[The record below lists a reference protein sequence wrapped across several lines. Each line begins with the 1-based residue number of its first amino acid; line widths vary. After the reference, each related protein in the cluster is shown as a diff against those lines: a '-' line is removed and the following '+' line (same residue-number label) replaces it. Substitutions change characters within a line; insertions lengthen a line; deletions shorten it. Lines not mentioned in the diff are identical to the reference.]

1 MQTNFKMSAKSR
13 IGVLLLTLLG
23 LVTLTSAASN
33 KASTFGAIFNF
44 GKGMFTLA
52 KDQHVVG
59 NKLEAERIRLKRE
72 NEDLRKALC
81 EKERALKTQDAEI
94 QRLNALQNLWKNA
107 GKTVKDAEIK
117 TLTEIVRNTSL
128 QNEKLTG
135 QIGKLKIE
143 HNKLKQEKSVRMRS
157 YIRLANDFSMLW
169 NSIRDVASKGAT
181 FARQYRKAKPADIAN
196 GVFTRFTKEFN
207 EKRIKFE
214 EKNRNS

>member
-107 GKTVKDAEIK
+107 GKTVKDSEIK

-143 HNKLKQEKSVRMRS
+143 HNKLKQEKSVRMQAISGLRMIFQCSGTVFGMLLPKVRRLHDNIVKRNQQTLQMPYLQGSLRS
-157 YIRLANDFSMLW
+157 L
-169 NSIRDVASKGAT
+169 
-181 FARQYRKAKPADIAN
+181 
-196 GVFTRFTKEFN
+196 TR
-207 EKRIKFE
+207 
-214 EKNRNS
+214 SV